1 MNLQQYTTY
10 NLWANR
16 TICEKLQSIDAELLD
31 VDNQSSFPS
40 IRKTVFHIWDAES
53 IWLDRLNGRPIAHIP
68 SRDLPADTAIDR
80 FLETSKSFA
89 DFVATKPN
97 AFFDTD
103 IAFTAEGNEHSMQAS
118 PIIWHCMNHSTFH
131 RGQLVTMLR
140 QAGITEIP
148 GTDLTK
154 YVRLGQD

>member
-1 MNLQQYTTY
+1 MNLTEYTKY

-16 TICEKLQSIDAELLD
+16 TLCEKLQSIDAELLD

-53 IWLDRLNGRPIAHIP
+53 IWLDRLNGRDVEHIP
-68 SRDLPADTAIDR
+68 SRDLP
-80 FLETSKSFA
+80 A

-103 IAFTAEGNEHSMQAS
+103 ITFLAEGAAHSMQAS